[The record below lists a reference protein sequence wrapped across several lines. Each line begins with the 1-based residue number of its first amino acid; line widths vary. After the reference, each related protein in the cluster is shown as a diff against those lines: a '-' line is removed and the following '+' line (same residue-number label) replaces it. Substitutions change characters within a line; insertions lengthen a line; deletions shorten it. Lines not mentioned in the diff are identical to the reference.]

1 MCGTCGCSTKAHADG
16 AIETQSQLR
25 DGASSHAHAHDHHA
39 DDSHA
44 HDHVDDHGH
53 VHDHGHEDE
62 RTMELGRLVLGENER
77 LAERVRGILL
87 AKGIAAINVV
97 SSPGS
102 GKTTLLERT
111 LERIADTG
119 LKTAV
124 LVGDLATDND
134 ARRLSATGT
143 QAIQITT
150 GNVCHLDAHMILHGL
165 EKLDLAEV
173 DVLFLE
179 NVGNL
184 VCPAAFDLGEDH
196 RVVLSSV
203 TEGEDKPLKYPT
215 IFDGADL
222 ALVTKMDLAE
232 VLETDLDALHSA
244 IRDVAPA
251 ARIVDVSARSGDGLD
266 AWVQFIVEAA
276 ERKRAVAL

>member
-1 MCGTCGCSTKAHADG
+1 MLG
-16 AIETQSQLR
+16 AN
-25 DGASSHAHAHDHHA
+25 DK
-39 DDSHA
+39 
-44 HDHVDDHGH
+44 
-53 VHDHGHEDE
+53 
-62 RTMELGRLVLGENER
+62 

-87 AKGIAAINVV
+87 AKGIVAINVV

-111 LERIADTG
+111 MTRLQEAG
-119 LKTAV
+119 LRPAV

-134 ARRLSATGT
+134 AQRLKATG
-143 QAIQITT
+143 APAVQITT
-150 GNVCHLDAHMILHGL
+150 GTVCHLDAHMVLHGFEHL
-165 EKLDLAEV
+165 NLNEI

-196 RVVLSSV
+196 RVVLTST

-215 IFDGADL
+215 IFDGADV

-232 VLETDLDALHSA
+232 ILEVDLPALHSA
-244 IRDVAPA
+244 IGDVAPGA
-251 ARIVDVSARSGDGLD
+251 QILEISTKADAGLD
-266 AWVQFIVEAA
+266 PWIEFVRTAA
-276 ERKRAVAL
+276 ERKRAVAV

>member
-1 MCGTCGCSTKAHADG
+1 MCGYCGCAGDKTAEAPG
-16 AIETQSQLR
+16 APAEHT
-25 DGASSHAHAHDHHA
+25 HAHG
-39 DDSHA
+39 
-44 HDHVDDHGH
+44 HGA
-53 VHDHGHEDE
+53 HDHGHDRSAHDHSAHDHGEA
-62 RTMELGRLVLGENER
+62 RTLELSRLVLGENER

-102 GKTTLLERT
+102 GKTTLLEQSLTRLT
-111 LERIADTG
+111 ERG
-119 LKTAV
+119 LRPAV

-134 ARRLSATGT
+134 AVRLKRSGAP
-143 QAIQITT
+143 AVQITT
-150 GNVCHLDAHMILHGL
+150 GSVCHLDAHMVLHGL
-165 EKLDLAEV
+165 EQLDLGAI

-196 RVVLSSV
+196 RVVLTST

-222 ALVTKMDLAE
+222 ALITKMDLAE
-232 VLETDLDALHSA
+232 VLEVDLQALRAA
-244 IRDVAPA
+244 IGDVAPG
-251 ARIVDVSARSGDGLD
+251 ARILELSTRADAGLEPWLEFV
-266 AWVQFIVEAA
+266 AEAVEA
-276 ERKRAVAL
+276 KRAVAL

>member
-1 MCGTCGCSTKAHADG
+1 
-16 AIETQSQLR
+16 
-25 DGASSHAHAHDHHA
+25 
-39 DDSHA
+39 
-44 HDHVDDHGH
+44 
-53 VHDHGHEDE
+53 
-62 RTMELGRLVLGENER
+62 MELERLVLGENER

-87 AKGIAAINVV
+87 AKGIVSLNVV

-111 LERIADTG
+111 LERMADTG
-119 LKTAV
+119 LRAAV

-134 ARRLSATGT
+134 ARRLSATGA

-165 EKLDLAEV
+165 EKLDLSEV

-184 VCPAAFDLGEDH
+184 VCPSAFDLGEDH

-232 VLETDLDALHSA
+232 VLETDLDALRSA

-251 ARIVDVSARSGDGLD
+251 ARIVEMSSRNGCGLD
-266 AWVQFIVEAA
+266 EWVRFIAEAA
-276 ERKRAVAL
+276 ERKRAVAV